1 MLQARGVIRGLDA
14 RIDDVAVQ
22 VLDDIAQNGARCG
35 TPAHV
40 PSPGIMNGLS
50 GIGYGLLRLADP
62 DLVPSLLTLEAPRS
76 RASVTVG

>member
-1 MLQARGVIRGLDA
+1 VMRELDA
-14 RIDDVAVQ
+14 RIDPVAVQ
-22 VLDDIAQNGARCG
+22 VLDDIAHNGARCG

-62 DLVPSLLTLEAPRS
+62 DQVPSLLTLEAPRS
-76 RASVTVG
+76 RARVTGG